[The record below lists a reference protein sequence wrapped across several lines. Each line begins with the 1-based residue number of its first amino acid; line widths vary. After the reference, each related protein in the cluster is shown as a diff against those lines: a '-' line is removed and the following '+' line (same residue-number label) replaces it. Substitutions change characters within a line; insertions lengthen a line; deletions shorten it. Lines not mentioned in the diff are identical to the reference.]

1 MKSISVR
8 FLFAIFLLLP
18 LFALHAQETKV
29 QYLSGTGNDKT
40 VDWQFMVTEGRKSGK
55 WTKIPV
61 PSVWEQQ
68 GFGTYNYGHDKD
80 EKRGKE
86 KGLYKYS
93 FKVPANWK
101 NNTVNIVFEGSMTD
115 TEVKLNGQLAGPVHQ
130 GSFYRFKYDITNLLK
145 PGKTNV
151 LEVTVAKHSANESVV
166 KAERQGDYWIFGGI
180 FRPVYLE
187 ALPVQHIER
196 TALDAKHDG
205 SFVAEVNL
213 KGLAGANEVA
223 AQVYTLDG
231 KKVGSEFKTSIKQ
244 GETVARL
251 QTNVPS
257 PSQWTPEFPNLYR
270 VTYSLLQN
278 GKPVHTV
285 SERFGFRTVDF
296 RERDG
301 IYVNGTKIK
310 FKGVNRHS
318 FLPESGR
325 TTNKKNSIEDVQL
338 IKEMNMN
345 AVRMSHYP
353 PDKHF
358 LEVCDSLGLFVI
370 DELTGW
376 HDAYDTEVG
385 SKLAKEMVIRDV
397 NHPSIVIW
405 TNGNEGGHNFD
416 LDPVIDSM
424 DIQKR
429 PVVHPWQNFR
439 GIDTQHYTNYNYGTG
454 SYFEGRD
461 VFFPT
466 EFLHGLYDGG
476 LGAGLYDFW
485 ELMWQK
491 PLSAGGFLW
500 VFADEGLVRT
510 DKKGQIDTDGDH
522 APDGILGPHKEKEG
536 SFYAIKEIWS
546 PIKFE
551 QREITPAFD
560 GTFRVENRYFYTN
573 LDQCTYS
580 YKLAQLPEPNSTR
593 KAETK
598 TGTFKAPAIAP
609 SDKGTLALQLPN
621 DWQNFDV
628 LYITATDPHQQE
640 IFTWSWPITR
650 PATIAERIVTKDGT
664 QKASF
669 QESGNIVTVS
679 ANGVQVSFDKTT
691 GLLQQVKNPKGV
703 IPFANGPI
711 PAEGESGFQKLNV
724 AQEGNNVVI
733 KYDIAEKKQFKTLQW
748 TMHPSGW
755 LQLDVEYLTYKGDE
769 NDQLGEHSDFLG
781 INFSFP
787 EDQVKGVQWLG
798 NGPYRVWKNRLHG
811 NKFDIWT
818 KKYNNTTT
826 GHIGSGHTRFEYPE
840 FKGYHSNMYWMKLL
854 TTSQPFTVVT
864 DQEDIFLRLFTPATT
879 PEKTYHTAPPFPK
892 GDISF
897 MHGITPIGTKSQK
910 PEYLGN
916 SGRQNNY
923 FDYWRS
929 RPKQM
934 TLYFNFSEDQVNTNL
949 ATSKK

>member
-1 MKSISVR
+1 MKSNSVIA
-8 FLFAIFLLLP
+8 FLFLLLTP
-18 LFALHAQETKV
+18 LAQLLAQETKV
-29 QYLSGTGNDKT
+29 QYLSGTGNTHT
-40 VDWQFMVTEGRKSGK
+40 VDWQFMVTEGRKAGK

-68 GFGTYNYGHDKD
+68 GFGSYNYGNDK
-80 EKRGKE
+80 EEVRAKE
-86 KGLYKYS
+86 KGLYKYK

-101 NNTVNIVFEGSMTD
+101 NQDVNIVFEGSMTD
-115 TEVKLNGQLAGPVHQ
+115 TEVKINGKPAGPIHQ
-130 GSFYRFKYDITNLLK
+130 GSFYRFKYDITDLLKYGKSNLL
-145 PGKTNV
+145 
-151 LEVTVAKHSANESVV
+151 EITVSKHSANESVN
-166 KAERQGDYWIFGGI
+166 KAERHADYWVFGGI

-187 ALPVQHIER
+187 ALPKQHIEWH
-196 TALDAKHDG
+196 ALDAKADG
-205 SFVAEVNL
+205 SFTAEVHL
-213 KGLAGANEVA
+213 EGVAGADEVA

-231 KKVGSEFKTSIKQ
+231 KKVGNEFKTGIKA

-251 QTNVPS
+251 QSKISS
-257 PSQWTPEFPNLYR
+257 PKQWTPEFPNLYR
-270 VTYSLLQN
+270 VTYTLLQN
-278 GKPVHTV
+278 GKPVHTE
-285 SERFGFRTVDF
+285 SQRFGFRTVDF

-301 IYVNGTKIK
+301 IYVNGVKIK

-325 TTNKKNSIEDVQL
+325 TTNKKNSIEDVLL
-338 IKEMNMN
+338 IKDMNMN

-353 PDKHF
+353 PDQHF

-385 SKLAKEMVIRDV
+385 TKLVKEMVIRDV

-416 LDPVIDSM
+416 LDPVFDAM
-424 DIQKR
+424 DIQNR

-439 GIDTQHYTNYNYGTG
+439 GIDAQHYTNYNYGNG

-485 ELMWQK
+485 ELMWSK

-500 VFADEGLVRT
+500 VFADEGVVRT
-510 DKKGQIDTDGDH
+510 DKGGILDTDGDH
-522 APDGILGPHKEKEG
+522 AADGILGPHKEKEA
-536 SFYAIKEIWS
+536 SYYAIKEIWS

-560 GTFRVENRYFYTN
+560 GTFPVENRYHYTN
-573 LDQCTYS
+573 LNQCTFS
-580 YKLAQLPEPNSTR
+580 YKLAQVPGPNST
-593 KAETK
+593 KKIDTK
-598 TGTFKAPAIAP
+598 TGSIPAPNIAP
-609 SDKGTLALQLPN
+609 GNKGKLALQLPG
-621 DWQNFDV
+621 DWQNYDIV
-628 LYITATDPHQQE
+628 YLTATDPHGME

-650 PATIAERIVTKDGT
+650 PATMADRIIDKSGAQPAT
-664 QKASF
+664 F
-669 QESGNIVTVS
+669 EESGDAVTVS
-679 ANGVQVSFDKTT
+679 ANGVQVTFDKKT
-691 GLLQQVKNPKGV
+691 GLLQQVKNPKGI
-703 IPFANGPI
+703 IPLTNGPL
-711 PAEGESGFQKLNV
+711 PAEGEAGFDKMTV
-724 AQEGNNVVI
+724 VKEGNNVVVQQEFI
-733 KYDIAEKKQFKTLQW
+733 EKKQMKSLKW
-748 TMHPSGW
+748 TMYPSGW
-755 LQLDVEYLTYKGDE
+755 LQMDVQYLTYKGDA
-769 NDQLGEHSDFLG
+769 NDELGEHSDFLG

-798 NGPYRVWKNRLHG
+798 NGPYRVWKNRLQG
-811 NKFDIWT
+811 NTLDVWT
-818 KKYNNTTT
+818 KKYNNTAT
-826 GHIGSGHTRFEYPE
+826 GHIGEGHTRLDYPE

-864 DQEDIFLRLFTPATT
+864 ANEDIFMRLFTPATT
-879 PEKTYHTAPPFPK
+879 PGKTYNTAPPFPK

-923 FDYWRS
+923 FDYWRT

-934 TLYFNFSEDQVNTNL
+934 TLYFNFSDDQ
-949 ATSKK
+949 TSTTLTSTKK

>member
-8 FLFAIFLLLP
+8 FLFSILLLFP
-18 LFALHAQETKV
+18 IAALHAQETKV

-40 VDWQFMVTEGRKSGK
+40 VDWQFMVTEGRKAGK

-68 GFGTYNYGHDKD
+68 GFGTYNYGNDKAD
-80 EKRGKE
+80 VRAKE
-86 KGLYKYS
+86 KGLYKYN

-115 TEVKLNGQLAGPVHQ
+115 TEVKINGQSAGPIHQ

-145 PGKTNV
+145 PGKSNL

-166 KAERQGDYWIFGGI
+166 MAERHADYWIFGGI

-223 AQVYTLDG
+223 AQVFTLDG
-231 KKVGSEFKTSIKQ
+231 QKVGSEFKTSLKQ

-251 QTNVPS
+251 QSKISS
-257 PSQWTPEFPNLYR
+257 PKQWTPEFPNLYR
-270 VTYSLLQN
+270 VTYTLLQN

-385 SKLAKEMVIRDV
+385 TKLAKEMVIRDV
-397 NHPSIVIW
+397 NHPSIIIW

-500 VFADEGLVRT
+500 VFADEGVVRT
-510 DKKGQIDTDGDH
+510 DKKGILDTDGDH
-522 APDGILGPHKEKEG
+522 ANDGILGPHKEKEA
-536 SFYAIKEIWS
+536 SFYTIKEIWS

-551 QREITPAFD
+551 QREITPGFD

-573 LDQCTYS
+573 LNQCTYS
-580 YKLAQLPEPNSTR
+580 YKLAQLPEPNSNR

-598 TGTFKAPAIAP
+598 TGTFTAPSIAP
-609 SDKGTLALQLPN
+609 GDKGTLALQLPS

-628 LYITATDPHQQE
+628 IYVTATDPHQKE
-640 IFTWSWPITR
+640 IFTWSWPITH
-650 PATIAERIVTKDGT
+650 PATVAERIVRKEGT
-664 QKASF
+664 QAASF
-669 QESGNIVTVS
+669 QESGNLVTVS
-679 ANGVQVSFDKTT
+679 ANGVQVSIDKTT
-691 GLLQQVKNPKGV
+691 GLLEQVKNAKGV
-703 IPFANGPI
+703 IPFAKGPI

-724 AQEGNNVVI
+724 KQEGNNVVI
-733 KYDIAEKKQFKTLQW
+733 TYDIEEKKQFKTLQW
-748 TMHPSGW
+748 TMYPSGW
-755 LQLDVEYLTYKGDE
+755 LQLDVEYLTYKGDADDE
-769 NDQLGEHSDFLG
+769 LGEHSDFLG

-798 NGPYRVWKNRLHG
+798 DGPYRVWKNRLHG

-818 KKYNNTTT
+818 KKYNNTIT
-826 GHIGSGHTRFEYPE
+826 GHITPGHSRFDYPE

-864 DQEDIFLRLFTPATT
+864 DQQDIFLRLFTPANPTG
-879 PEKTYHTAPPFPK
+879 KTYNTAPPFPK

-916 SGRQNNY
+916 SGRKNNY
-923 FDYWRS
+923 FDYWRT

-934 TLYFNFSEDQVNTNL
+934 TLYFNFSDDQVNTNL

>member
-1 MKSISVR
+1 MKSIPLR
-8 FLFAIFLLLP
+8 FFFALFLLIP
-18 LFALHAQETKV
+18 LSGLQAQETKV
-29 QYLSGTGNDKT
+29 QYLSGTGNNHT

-55 WTKIPV
+55 WTKIAV

-68 GFGTYNYGHDKD
+68 GFGSYNYGNDKAD
-80 EKRGKE
+80 VRAKE
-86 KGLYKYS
+86 KGLYKYT
-93 FKVPANWK
+93 FRVPANWK

-115 TEVKLNGQLAGPVHQ
+115 TEVKINGQLAGPIHQ
-130 GSFYRFKYDITNLLK
+130 GSFYRFKYDITNLLQ
-145 PGKTNV
+145 PGKKNL

-166 KAERQGDYWIFGGI
+166 KAERHADFWVFGGV

-196 TALDAKHDG
+196 HALDAKADG
-205 SFVAEVNL
+205 SFTAEVHL
-213 KGLAGANEVA
+213 KGLAGANEVS
-223 AQVYTLDG
+223 AQIYTLDG
-231 KKVGSEFKTSIKQ
+231 QKVGSEFKASLKQ
-244 GETVARL
+244 GETVAKL
-251 QTNVPS
+251 QSKVS
-257 PSQWTPEFPNLYR
+257 AAKQWTPEFPNLYR
-270 VTYSLLQN
+270 VTYTLLQN
-278 GKPVHTV
+278 GKAVHTV
-285 SERFGFRTVDF
+285 NERFGFRTVDF

-325 TTNKKNSIEDVQL
+325 TTNKHNSLEDVQL

-370 DELTGW
+370 NELTGW

-385 SKLAKEMVIRDV
+385 SKLAREMVIRDV
-397 NHPSIVIW
+397 NHPSIVMW
-405 TNGNEGGHNFD
+405 ANGNEGGHNFD
-416 LDPVIDSM
+416 LDPVIDEM
-424 DIQKR
+424 DFQKR
-429 PVVHPWQNFR
+429 PVIHPWELFR
-439 GIDTQHYTNYNYGTG
+439 GIHTQHYINYNFGTG
-454 SYFEGRD
+454 TYFEGRD

-485 ELMWQK
+485 ELMWRK

-500 VFADEGLVRT
+500 VFADEGIVRT
-510 DKKGQIDTDGDH
+510 DKKGQVDTDGDH
-522 APDGILGPHKEKEG
+522 AADGILGPHKEKEG

-551 QREITPAFD
+551 QREITPGFD

-580 YKLAQLPEPNSTR
+580 FKLAQMPEPNSSR
-593 KAETK
+593 KGETK
-598 TGTFKAPAIAP
+598 TGSFKAPSVAP
-609 SDKGTLALQLPN
+609 GDKGTLALQLPG
-621 DWQNFDV
+621 DWQNYDV
-628 LYITATDPHQQE
+628 IYITATDPHQKE

-650 PATIAERIVTKDGT
+650 PVTIAERIVAKEGAQAAT
-664 QKASF
+664 F
-669 QESGNIVTVS
+669 QESGQEFVIT
-679 ANGVQVSFDKTT
+679 ANGVEVSFDKTN
-691 GLLQQVKNPKGV
+691 GLLKQVKNSKGI
-703 IPFANGPI
+703 IPFANGPL
-711 PAEGESGFQKLNV
+711 PAEGEIDFKKLT
-724 AQEGNNVVI
+724 ARKDGNNVVI
-733 KYDIAEKKQFKTLQW
+733 ENEFGDKGQFKMLKW
-748 TMHPSGW
+748 TMYPSGW
-755 LQLDVEYLTYKGDE
+755 LQMDIQYLTYKGDE
-769 NDQLGEHSDFLG
+769 NDKLGEHSDFLG

-798 NGPYRVWKNRLHG
+798 DGPYRVWKNRLHG

-818 KKYNNTTT
+818 KKYNNTIT
-826 GHIGSGHTRFEYPE
+826 GYTGPGHTRFEYPE

-854 TTSQPFTVVT
+854 TSSQPFTVVT
-864 DQEDIFLRLFTPATT
+864 DQEDIFLRLFTPAL
-879 PEKTYHTAPPFPK
+879 PEGKTYNTAPAFPK

-929 RPKQM
+929 RPKVM
-934 TLYFNFSEDQVNTNL
+934 TLYFNFSDDQTNTDL
-949 ATSKK
+949 ATTKK